1 VPEAA
6 LATEYEHDHEGE
18 HDRGRAGRPVAVAG
32 VREVARR
39 HHLAL
44 GVPAAAEVERL
55 DAARWSQPEPA
66 AAPRAS
72 ELPAPAA
79 VENGV
84 APQAIVTSLGSPMH
98 TTPFLLSRRFSFLCA
113 AVLLLGTTACS
124 RHEREDAQARVKD
137 AYQETKAAVV
147 SAWDR
152 VKAFTF
158 EQRDKFTAHAK
169 ELSSNMDAQLSKL
182 RAEAAEE
189 KASESRRAAWA
200 ELKNAEAD
208 YKQKV
213 AALGTA
219 SADTWESAKQ
229 NVIAAWDR
237 LQVAYYRA
245 RSK

>member
-1 VPEAA
+1 MLE
-6 LATEYEHDHEGE
+6 
-18 HDRGRAGRPVAVAG
+18 
-32 VREVARR
+32 
-39 HHLAL
+39 
-44 GVPAAAEVERL
+44 
-55 DAARWSQPEPA
+55 PEPWSLMRVKKDVAHSGSCFHFSAMQTRSLHSVRSVLCLLLCASVLGA
-66 AAPRAS
+66 A
-72 ELPAPAA
+72 
-79 VENGV
+79 GC
-84 APQAIVTSLGSPMH
+84 
-98 TTPFLLSRRFSFLCA
+98 SRR
-113 AVLLLGTTACS
+113 
-124 RHEREDAQARVKD
+124 EREDAQARVKD
-137 AYQETKAAVV
+137 AYEETKAAVV
-147 SAWDR
+147 SAWGR
-152 VKAFTF
+152 AKAFTF

-182 RAEAAEE
+182 RAEAADE

-245 RSK
+245 RAK